1 MARRINMEKEKIF
14 EILNNY
20 RTVSNKELLETL
32 KFLDEDFYK
41 TKDLILKLTRHLD
54 VTESSYNK
62 ILEEFNRR
70 TNNGN

>member
-1 MARRINMEKEKIF
+1 MEQEKIF

-20 RTVSNKELLETL
+20 KSISNKELLEAL
-32 KFLDEDFYK
+32 KFLDKDFYK

-54 VTESSYNK
+54 ITETSYNK

>member
-1 MARRINMEKEKIF
+1 MEKEKIF